1 MKLLSTFAFAA
12 LTGAA
17 SAATIFSPGD
27 PIAGGQLN
35 GGTFN
40 LGAEGCCDSPVNQW
54 PGAEAPGDMING
66 IIGGG
71 GEKYLNFAKTNT
83 GIVVTPTAG
92 GGLPSVVTSM
102 ELWVADDANERD
114 PASYQLFGSNA
125 AINLGADI
133 ALSDFTLISEGG
145 LALPL
150 DRDNTNDAT
159 GFSQVVSIDNSNA
172 YSSYMLVFPTIR
184 NEGAT
189 NSMQLSEVQLEGTF
203 VPEPSTT
210 LVALLGLLPLLR
222 RRRG

>member
-1 MKLLSTFAFAA
+1 MKTIATLTLAA
-12 LTGAA
+12 LTGVA

-40 LGAEGCCDSPVNQW
+40 LGAVGCCGSPVNQW
-54 PGAEAPGDMING
+54 PGPEAPGDLING
-66 IIGGG
+66 LIGGG

-102 ELWVADDANERD
+102 ELWVANDANERD

-133 ALSDFTLISEGG
+133 ALNDFTLISEGG

-150 DRDNTNDAT
+150 DRDNANDAT
-159 GFSQVVSIDNSNA
+159 GFSQVVSIDNSDA
-172 YSSYMLVFPTIR
+172 YSTYMLVFPTIR

>member
-1 MKLLSTFAFAA
+1 MKALAILTLAA
-12 LTGAA
+12 LTGVA
-17 SAATIFSPGD
+17 SAASILSPGD

-40 LGAEGCCDSPVNQW
+40 LGAEGCCGSPVNQW
-54 PGAEAPGDMING
+54 PGGEPPGDLING
-66 IIGGG
+66 SIGGG
-71 GEKYLNFAKTNT
+71 GEKYLNFGKTNT
-83 GIVVTPTAG
+83 GIVVTPSAG
-92 GGLPSVVTSM
+92 AGLPSVVTSM

-133 ALSDFTLISEGG
+133 ALSDFALISEGG

-159 GFSQVVSIDNSNA
+159 GFSQVVSIDNSDA

-189 NSMQLSEVQLEGTF
+189 NSMQLSEIQFEGTF

>member
-1 MKLLSTFAFAA
+1 MKTIAILTLAA
-12 LTGAA
+12 LTGVA
-17 SAATIFSPGD
+17 SAASIFSPGD

-40 LGAEGCCDSPVNQW
+40 LGSEGTQGDANNW
-54 PGAEAPGDMING
+54 PGAEAPADLING
-66 IIGGG
+66 AIGGG
-71 GEKYLNFAKTNT
+71 GEKYLNFGKTNT

-102 ELWVADDANERD
+102 ELWVANDANERD

-150 DRDNTNDAT
+150 DRDNANDAT
-159 GFSQVVSIDNSNA
+159 GFSQVVSIDNSAA

>member
-1 MKLLSTFAFAA
+1 MKTIAILTLAA
-12 LTGAA
+12 LTGVA
-17 SAATIFSPGD
+17 SAASIFSPGD

-40 LGAEGCCDSPVNQW
+40 LGSEGTQGDANNW

-66 IIGGG
+66 VIGGG
-71 GEKYLNFAKTNT
+71 GEKYLNFGKTNT

-102 ELWVADDANERD
+102 ELWVANDANERD

-150 DRDNTNDAT
+150 DRDNANDAT
-159 GFSQVVSIDNSNA
+159 GFSQVVSIDNSAA